1 MKYLKLIREFK
12 NNSIIDAKMSEIKDL
27 ISNVSDQ
34 DILYEW
40 ENKYDHQLFV
50 SFSYNEEY
58 YKYEL
63 DIKDLFIK
71 KFKNDTLEYD
81 NTLTS
86 LEEGLSIIYDD
97 VVSIIESQK

>member
-58 YKYEL
+58 FKYEL

-71 KFKNDTLEYD
+71 KFKNDKLEYD